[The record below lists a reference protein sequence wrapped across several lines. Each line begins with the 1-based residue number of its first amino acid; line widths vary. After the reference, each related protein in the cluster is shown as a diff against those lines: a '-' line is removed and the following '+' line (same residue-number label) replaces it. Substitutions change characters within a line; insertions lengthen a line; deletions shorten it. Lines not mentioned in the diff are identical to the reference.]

1 MVWQLPT
8 GWDGLGDL
16 VIGGD
21 KYRRIK
27 REDATVTSSSYRWEK
42 GTDYRYFKYQPIK
55 WRVLSVDGSET
66 FLLADKALDDKQ
78 YHTAYEN
85 VTWEGSTIRSWLNG
99 YGASANLQKE
109 DYSSSNFINTAFS
122 ESARAAIRDTRIENK
137 YNLNDGTGG
146 GEDTVDKVFL
156 LSESEVYTDAAK
168 GYGFVSLGYR
178 VHDEARR
185 AKSSVYAKALGIW
198 IDGAVGYAGNC
209 CWWLRSPGDGSSGA
223 ASVNDEGWLQSGTYV
238 SNDNYGVRPALNLNL
253 AALSDA
259 GSPALWSYAGTVC
272 SDEAV
277 DGSEEAKK
285 KPAPNLTKGTM
296 VSDSKT
302 KAVYKVTGTGKNK
315 AVEYARSTKKNVFRI
330 TIPEKVKLRG
340 QDYKVTSIAKN
351 AFKNDK
357 KLGYVIIGKNVKEI
371 GEKAFYGCKKLSY
384 IYVKSKKLE
393 AKNIGKQAFGNGY
406 NSPRVKTAKSVW
418 RRYARTFPSRG
429 LSKRAVYIL

>member
-146 GEDTVDKVFL
+146 GEDTVDKVLL
-156 LSESEVYTDAAK
+156 LSVTVYVMKHAGRNQASMQK
-168 GYGFVSLGYR
+168 LWGYGLTVRSVTQGIAAGGC
-178 VHDEARR
+178 VRR
-185 AKSSVYAKALGIW
+185 AMV
-198 IDGAVGYAGNC
+198 V
-209 CWWLRSPGDGSSGA
+209 
-223 ASVNDEGWLQSGTYV
+223 V
-238 SNDNYGVRPALNLNL
+238 VRQ
-253 AALSDA
+253 
-259 GSPALWSYAGTVC
+259 V
-272 SDEAV
+272 
-277 DGSEEAKK
+277 
-285 KPAPNLTKGTM
+285 
-296 VSDSKT
+296 
-302 KAVYKVTGTGKNK
+302 
-315 AVEYARSTKKNVFRI
+315 
-330 TIPEKVKLRG
+330 
-340 QDYKVTSIAKN
+340 
-351 AFKNDK
+351 
-357 KLGYVIIGKNVKEI
+357 
-371 GEKAFYGCKKLSY
+371 
-384 IYVKSKKLE
+384 
-393 AKNIGKQAFGNGY
+393 
-406 NSPRVKTAKSVW
+406 
-418 RRYARTFPSRG
+418 
-429 LSKRAVYIL
+429 